1 MSYLY
6 WSLDSVLLNFYFCNS
21 STGAFLIAY
30 TVMIG
35 LVGMPMLLMEF
46 SFGQYFGVGGLSIF
60 KQVCPL
66 FQGEYHKNAD
76 LYDG

>member
-1 MSYLY
+1 MFLIFTCD
-6 WSLDSVLLNFYFCNS
+6 SLI
-21 STGAFLIAY
+21 GAFLIAY

-66 FQGEYHKNAD
+66 FQGEYIRLCHVTSGA
-76 LYDG
+76 LISSV